1 MKKNSHL
8 VTFVGNPVTLLGE
21 QVKVGDKA
29 QNFTAIGVDLKPVG
43 LDNYKGSVK
52 IISAVP
58 SVDTGICAL
67 QTKRFN
73 QEAANLENVN
83 IITISCDLPFALKRF
98 CGAEGIE
105 KVVTVSDHKETDFSS
120 KYGLL
125 IDELRL
131 TARAVIVVDKDD
143 IVRYVEIVKEIA
155 SEPDYDKA
163 LELVKSLV

>member
-1 MKKNSHL
+1 MKKNPNI
-8 VTFVGNPVTLLGE
+8 VTFVGNLVTLLGE

-29 QNFTAIGVDLKPVG
+29 HDFVALGNDLKPVS
-43 LDNYKGSVK
+43 LSQFKNSVK

-67 QTKRFN
+67 QTKHFN
-73 QEAANLENVN
+73 QEAAKLGNVN

-98 CGAEGIE
+98 CAAEGID
-105 KVVTVSDHKETDFSS
+105 KVTTVSDHKETDFGT

-131 TARAVIVVDKDD
+131 LARTVIVVDKEDK
-143 IVRYVEIVKEIA
+143 VQYVEIVKEIA

-163 LELVKSLV
+163 LEVVQSLV

>member
-1 MKKNSHL
+1 MKKNSQL
-8 VTFVGNPVTLLGE
+8 VTFLGNPMTLLGE

-29 QNFTAIGVDLKPVG
+29 QNFSAIGVDLKPVD
-43 LDNYKGSVK
+43 LASFKGSVK
-52 IISAVP
+52 IVSAVP

-73 QEAANLENVN
+73 QEAANLKDVN
-83 IITISCDLPFALKRF
+83 IITISCDLPFAMKRF

-105 KVVTVSDHKETDFSS
+105 KVVTVSDHKEIDFSS

-125 IDELRL
+125 IEELRL
-131 TARAVIVVDKDD
+131 TARAVIVIDKDD
-143 IVRYVEIVKEIA
+143 VVRYVEIVKEIA

-163 LELVKSLV
+163 LEVVKTII

>member
-1 MKKNSHL
+1 MKKNSQL
-8 VTFVGNPVTLLGE
+8 VTFLGNPMTLIGE

-29 QNFTAIGVDLKPVG
+29 PNFTVLGNDLKPIE
-43 LDNYKGSVK
+43 LANFENSIR
-52 IISAVP
+52 IISAVH
-58 SVDTGICAL
+58 SVDTGICAQ

-73 QEAANLENVN
+73 QAAANLENVS
-83 IITISCDLPFALKRF
+83 IITISCDLPFAMKRF

-105 KVVTVSDHKETDFSS
+105 KVVTASDHKNTDFSI

-125 IDELRL
+125 IEELRL

-143 IVRYVEIVKEIA
+143 TVRHVEIVREIA

-163 LELVKSLV
+163 LEVVKSLL

>member
-1 MKKNSHL
+1 MKKNSQL
-8 VTFVGNPVTLLGE
+8 VTFLGNPMTLVGE

-29 QNFTAIGVDLKPVG
+29 PEFTVLGNDLKPIELANFKNTIRV
-43 LDNYKGSVK
+43 
-52 IISAVP
+52 ISAVP
-58 SVDTGICAL
+58 SIDTGICAL

-73 QEAANLENVN
+73 KEAASLPNVN

-105 KVVTVSDHKETDFSS
+105 KVVTASDHKETEFSS

-125 IDELRL
+125 IEELRL
-131 TARAVIVVDKDD
+131 TARAVIIVDKDD
-143 IVRYVEIVKEIA
+143 TVRYVEIVKEIA

-163 LELVKSLV
+163 LEVVKTIL

>member
-1 MKKNSHL
+1 MKKNSQL
-8 VTFVGNPVTLLGE
+8 VTFLGNPITLIGD

-29 QNFTAIGVDLKPVG
+29 QNFTVLANDLKPIEFAS
-43 LDNYKGSVK
+43 LKDSVK

-58 SVDTGICAL
+58 SIDTGICAL

-73 QEAANLENVN
+73 QEAAKLENVN
-83 IITISCDLPFALKRF
+83 ILTISCDLPFAMKRF

-105 KVVTVSDHKETDFSS
+105 RVVTASDHKNTDFSS

-125 IDELRL
+125 IEELRL

-143 IVRYVEIVKEIA
+143 TVRYVEIVKEIA
-155 SEPDYDKA
+155 TEPDYDKA
-163 LELVKSLV
+163 IEVVKGLV